1 MRDYLEELLDLL
13 TQEDE
18 EAADVWEAEAASLI
32 LPKTLDAEAPEGVL
46 SVPEGA
52 LELPEGMAAE
62 EAGSD
67 EGGERFW
74 TGREPLLEPALE
86 LGEAEFEETEREETE
101 IVPGLNGTLDQ
112 EAALPDAPGELDEAF
127 ASGGKRPVMR
137 ENGPAEAG
145 TVLLEQARSRRR
157 PVLPEQAGSRR
168 RSTLLEQVRSRKRPV
183 LLQQAQDLERQAV
196 QAQAL
201 AQDRWSRTLASAL
214 TLPSRGQTSFPSQT
228 TAGSGGGQN
237 TDGTVWPVR
246 EDQARLID
254 RAFQRDSRRY
264 DRGFSL
270 Y

>member
-46 SVPEGA
+46 CVPEGA
-52 LELPEGMAAE
+52 LELPEGRAAE

-74 TGREPLLEPALE
+74 TGREPALEPALE
-86 LGEAEFEETEREETE
+86 FGDTEFEETE
-101 IVPGLNGTLDQ
+101 IVPGLDGTLDQ

-127 ASGGKRPVMR
+127 ASGRKRPVMR
-137 ENGPAEAG
+137 EDGSAEAA
-145 TVLLEQARSRRR
+145 TVLLEQA
-157 PVLPEQAGSRR
+157 
-168 RSTLLEQVRSRKRPV
+168 RSRKRPV

-237 TDGTVWPVR
+237 TDGMVWPVR

>member
-18 EAADVWEAEAASLI
+18 EAADVWEAQAASFI

-62 EAGSD
+62 EAGSA

-74 TGREPLLEPALE
+74 TEWEPALEPALE
-86 LGEAEFEETEREETE
+86 FGDTEFEETE
-101 IVPGLNGTLDQ
+101 IAPGLDGTLDQ

-137 ENGPAEAG
+137 ENGPVEAN

-168 RSTLLEQVRSRKRPV
+168 RSALLEQVRSRKRPV

-246 EDQARLID
+246 EEQARLID

>member
-62 EAGSD
+62 EAGSA

-74 TGREPLLEPALE
+74 TEREPLLEPALE
-86 LGEAEFEETEREETE
+86 LGEAEREETE
-101 IVPGLNGTLDQ
+101 IVPGLDGTLDQ
-112 EAALPDAPGELDEAF
+112 EAALPDAPGEMDEAF

-137 ENGPAEAG
+137 EDGPAEAA

-183 LLQQAQDLERQAV
+183 LLQQAQDLERQAG

-201 AQDRWSRTLASAL
+201 AQDRRSRSLASAL
-214 TLPSRGQTSFPSQT
+214 ALPSRGQVPFPSQT
-228 TAGSGGGQN
+228 AEGNGGGQSA
-237 TDGTVWPVR
+237 GGAAWPGG
-246 EDQARLID
+246 EDQVRLID

>member
-18 EAADVWEAEAASLI
+18 EAADVWKAQAASLI

-46 SVPEGA
+46 NVPEGA
-52 LELPEGMAAE
+52 LELSEGMAAE

-67 EGGERFW
+67 EGGGRFW
-74 TGREPLLEPALE
+74 TEWEPALEPALE
-86 LGEAEFEETEREETE
+86 FGDTEFEETE
-101 IVPGLNGTLDQ
+101 IAPGLDGTLDQ
-112 EAALPDAPGELDEAF
+112 KAALPDAPGELDEAF

-137 ENGPAEAG
+137 EDGPAEAA

-157 PVLPEQAGSRR
+157 PVLPEQAGSQR
-168 RSTLLEQVRSRKRPV
+168 RSALLEQIRSRKRPV
-183 LLQQAQDLERQAV
+183 LLQQAQDLERQAG

-201 AQDRWSRTLASAL
+201 AQERWSRTLASAL
-214 TLPSRGQTSFPSQT
+214 TFPSRGQTSLSSQT
-228 TAGSGGGQN
+228 AAGSGGGQN